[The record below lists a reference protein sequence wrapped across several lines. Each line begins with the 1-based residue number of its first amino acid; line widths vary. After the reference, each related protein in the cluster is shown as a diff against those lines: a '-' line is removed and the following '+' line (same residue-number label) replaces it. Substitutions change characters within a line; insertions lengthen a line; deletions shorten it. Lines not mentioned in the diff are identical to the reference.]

1 MLIAWL
7 NWLRETE
14 NRREE
19 KRMKNSFDSIH
30 GPPTF
35 RGRNLGMVVLVVA
48 QLLIGTIHVFSG
60 FLLLFSNPTIY
71 SIYTLVFG
79 MSILIFAYGL
89 WFRRSWG
96 WNGTVVIS
104 AFVIVADLLTVFN
117 LPSIPGIPKLAAAG
131 EIGYSLLIL
140 SYLFQTT
147 VRSSYTKQI

>member
-1 MLIAWL
+1 M
-7 NWLRETE
+7 
-14 NRREE
+14 
-19 KRMKNSFDSIH
+19 H

-35 RGRNLGMVVLVVA
+35 RGRNLGIIVVFVA

-60 FLLLFSNPTIY
+60 SLLLFLNPAVY
-71 SIYTLVFG
+71 SVYTLVFG
-79 MSILIFAYGL
+79 LSTLIFTYGL

-96 WNGTVVIS
+96 WSGTILIL

-140 SYLFQTT
+140 GYLFQTT